1 MFVLQLNNAYMLAEM
16 AILAGND
23 FTRAYTRQ
31 LKSRVGVYS
40 KDIGEVAKWVQ
51 SHKRLE
57 NHQVIAQEMVCINL
71 LLIHVLVIN

>member
-1 MFVLQLNNAYMLAEM
+1 MLTEV

-23 FTRAYTRQ
+23 FTRSYTRH

-51 SHKRLE
+51 THRRIE
-57 NHQVIAQEMVCINL
+57 NHQIIAQEMVCL
-71 LLIHVLVIN
+71 LLSPSV